1 MIKAFQSRHYTTVY
15 HESFTLKIK
24 RIHSDDPFFSTL
36 SFPCDHHVV
45 FIAVLNLS
53 LCFCVIKLA
62 GAVILGVGIWVTVD
76 SSSLLGILEK
86 VEDAPSELSHLV
98 SVGYL
103 LIAVGA
109 FLLIIG
115 FLGCCGAVRESRCM
129 LLTVS
134 RSSHDQLFPN
144 AAYLLILKQQILPM
158 RKRAS

>member
-1 MIKAFQSRHYTTVY
+1 MTNSDEPSR
-15 HESFTLKIK
+15 
-24 RIHSDDPFFSTL
+24 STL
-36 SFPCDHHVV
+36 SFPCYHHEV

-76 SSSLLGILEK
+76 SSSLLGILDSVK
-86 VEDAPSELSHLV
+86 DAPSQLSHLA
-98 SVGYL
+98 SVGYV

-144 AAYLLILKQQILPM
+144 TAYLLILKQQILPM